1 MKRLLGLGVVALLL
15 AVVVPAA
22 ASTFIALSHH
32 ELVSQSDAVI
42 QGRVLKVS
50 SFWSPSG
57 RVIMSEALVQVE
69 EKVRGN
75 APTVVK
81 VRTFGGT
88 VGGYTVEAH
97 GFPKFAVDERLVLF
111 LQNANETAEVTGYQ
125 QGQWR
130 IVNDKGVEMAVPT
143 VDGGAMLLGRDGRPV
158 AAQKALRLDTFKDM
172 IRADVDR
179 PTSGRSS
186 N

>member
-1 MKRLLGLGVVALLL
+1 MKRFHWLGVAALVL
-15 AVVVPAA
+15 VTVMPAG
-22 ASTFIALSHH
+22 ASTFIAMSHH
-32 ELVSQSDAVI
+32 ELVSQSDAVV

-57 RVIMSEALVQVE
+57 RVIVSEALIQIE

-88 VGGYTVEAH
+88 VGGYTVEAE
-97 GFPKFAVDERLVLF
+97 GFPKFAVNERLVLF
-111 LQNANETAEVTGYQ
+111 LHNANETAEVTGYQ

-130 IVNDKGVEMAVPT
+130 IVNQNGVEMAVPT
-143 VDGGAMLLGRDGRPV
+143 VDNGATLLGRDGRP
-158 AAQKALRLDTFKDM
+158 AAGQKAVRLDSFKNM
-172 IRADVDR
+172 IRADVER
-179 PTSGRSS
+179 PGRTA